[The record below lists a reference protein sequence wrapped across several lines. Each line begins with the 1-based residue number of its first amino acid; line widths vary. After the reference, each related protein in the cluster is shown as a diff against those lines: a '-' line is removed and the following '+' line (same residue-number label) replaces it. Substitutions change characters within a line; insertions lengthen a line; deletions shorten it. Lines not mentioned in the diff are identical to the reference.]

1 MNQGSLMLQN
11 LGAKVLLGF
20 FWLLSLVN
28 AADAKGGRMGTGWS
42 NRSRRLRKEDQTSSI
57 GIGHSLKAASGRRI
71 TMFAEKIW
79 IILVIALFASPVR
92 GEPIKIAYSGVSASG
107 TPVWLAKEEGIFA
120 KHGLEAE
127 LITVRSAPL
136 QVTALV
142 SNEVQFVRGSAS
154 SMLTAAAQGAKLKIL
169 FSLFAERASY
179 DFLVSPSIT
188 YPRDLKGKKIGV
200 QDFSGLLW
208 TLTML
213 SLREMGL
220 DPQRDH
226 INIQAIG
233 DSSVIAQSLATGIID
248 AAPLDK
254 LQSVKLQGLGIKVLF
269 DLSRIPFPSSPL
281 MSAESFIQK
290 NPQVVENFIKAL
302 IEASVIMRA
311 QKERGLAVLQRHIK
325 ADRALAE
332 IGYKTLL
339 EDLTSYT
346 FVTVKGLKTVQE
358 IIALRDP
365 KIAKFNVEDL
375 LDQRILQK
383 VVQSGYV
390 EEIERRYK
398 LRP

>member
-1 MNQGSLMLQN
+1 MRRLIFTTKFASIISARRFAMF
-11 LGAKVLLGF
+11 AKKV
-20 FWLLSLVN
+20 WLILAMTLFAVQVN
-28 AADAKGGRMGTGWS
+28 A
-42 NRSRRLRKEDQTSSI
+42 
-57 GIGHSLKAASGRRI
+57 
-71 TMFAEKIW
+71 
-79 IILVIALFASPVR
+79 
-92 GEPIKIAYSGVSASG
+92 EPIKIAYSGVSAAG
-107 TPVWLAKEEGIFA
+107 TPLWLAKEEGIFT
-120 KHGLEAE
+120 KHGLEAD
-127 LITVRSAPL
+127 LVAVRSAPL

-142 SNEVQFVRGSAS
+142 SNEVQFVRGSVS

-169 FSLFAERASY
+169 LSLFAERASY

-188 YPRDLKGKKIGV
+188 RPADLKGKKIGV

-213 SLREMGL
+213 SLRELGL
-220 DPQRDH
+220 DPQRDN

-233 DSSVIAQSLATGIID
+233 DSTVIAQSLATGIID
-248 AAPLDK
+248 AAALDK
-254 LQSVKLQGLGIKVLF
+254 LQSLRLQSLGVKVLL
-269 DLSRIPFPSSPL
+269 DLSRIAFPSSPF

-302 IEASVIMRA
+302 IEASTIMRA

-332 IGYKTLL
+332 IGYKNLL
-339 EDLTSYT
+339 EDLTAYT
-346 FVTVKGLKTVQE
+346 FISVRGLKTVQE

-365 KIAKFNVEDL
+365 KIAKYNVEDL
-375 LDQRILQK
+375 LDQRILKK

-398 LRP
+398 IRS

>member
-1 MNQGSLMLQN
+1 MLAR
-11 LGAKVLLGF
+11 LSFVVLV
-20 FWLLSLVN
+20 LVLT
-28 AADAKGGRMGTGWS
+28 AGRV
-42 NRSRRLRKEDQTSSI
+42 
-57 GIGHSLKAASGRRI
+57 H
-71 TMFAEKIW
+71 
-79 IILVIALFASPVR
+79 
-92 GEPIKIAYSGVSASG
+92 GEAIKIAYSGVSASG
-107 TPVWLAKEEGIFA
+107 TPVWLAKDQGIFA
-120 KHGLEAE
+120 KHGLEAD
-127 LITVRSAPL
+127 LVAVRSAPL

-142 SNEVQFVRGSAS
+142 SNEVQFVRGSAT

-188 YPRDLKGKKIGV
+188 KPSDLRGKKIGV

-208 TLTML
+208 GLAML

-220 DPQRDH
+220 DPQKDN

-233 DSSVIAQSLATGIID
+233 DSTVIAQSLASGIID
-248 AAPLDK
+248 GAPLDK
-254 LQSVKLQGLGIKVLF
+254 LQSTRLQGLGIKVLL
-269 DLSRIPFPSSPL
+269 DLSRFALPASPF

-290 NPQVVENFIKAL
+290 NPQTVENFIKAL
-302 IEASVIMRA
+302 IEASAVMRS
-311 QKERGLAVLQRHIK
+311 QKERGLAVMQKYLK
-325 ADRALAE
+325 TDRALAE
-332 IGYKTLL
+332 IGYKFLL

-346 FVTVKGLKTVQE
+346 FVTVKGLRTAQE

-390 EEIERRYK
+390 EEIERRYN